1 MGSWVDDCLQ
11 LVSRQMNETL
21 NKNLT
26 LIQEVATKAL
36 EEHKNS
42 TERFGG
48 VNCADLRVV
57 DVWVEY
63 SIHGEGLKYGVLIE
77 ECSPTAYDLQ
87 DYMVEYLKENLPDY
101 LRDLVDVVTAW

>member
-1 MGSWVDDCLQ
+1 
-11 LVSRQMNETL
+11 MNETL

-48 VNCADLRVV
+48 VNYADLRVV
-57 DVWVEY
+57 DVWVKY
-63 SIHGEGLKYGVLIE
+63 SIHEEDLEYGVLIE

-87 DYMVEYLKENLPDY
+87 DYMVEYLKDNLPDY
-101 LRDLVDVVTAW
+101 LKNLIDVETEW